1 MNNKITVTKDGDL
14 YRATVE
20 GFPDLV
26 EWAET
31 KEEAIELVKDSIA
44 TLREIHQMRKLEE
57 ENKILTEALTKIA
70 SSRYSNRLLLS
81 DPPKDPVV
89 EIAKNAL
96 EKIKGDYNG

>member
-1 MNNKITVTKDGDL
+1 MKIDVTKDGDL

-31 KEEAIELVKDSIA
+31 EEVAIELAKDSVD
-44 TLREIHQMRKLEE
+44 TLREMHRMRKLEG

-70 SSRYSNRLLLS
+70 SSRYSNRLLLC
-81 DPPKDPVV
+81 DPPKDPAV

-96 EKIKGDYNG
+96 AKIKGDYDG

>member
-1 MNNKITVTKDGDL
+1 MDNEIIVTKDGDL
-14 YRATVE
+14 YRATAE

-31 KEEAIELVKDSIA
+31 KEEAIELAKDSID
-44 TLREIHQMRKLEE
+44 TLHVNNLEE
-57 ENKILTEALTKIA
+57 ENKILKEALTKIA

-96 EKIKGDYNG
+96 EKIKGDYDG

>member
-1 MNNKITVTKDGDL
+1 MKITVTKDGDL
-14 YRATVE
+14 FRATTE

-31 KEEAIELVKDSIA
+31 KEEAIELIEDSVA
-44 TLREIHQMRKLEE
+44 TLRAINLEE
-57 ENKILTEALTKIA
+57 ENKILKEALTKIA

-96 EKIKGDYNG
+96 EKIKGDYDG